1 LTNTPA
7 NWDQEELDQAVAILR
22 RGGLVAYPTD
32 TVFGL
37 GANAFS
43 EQAVLRVFQAKK
55 RPLNMALPLL
65 LADVSQLSQVAL
77 HIPELAWRLAEK
89 FFPGALTLVLQ
100 KAPSVSA
107 VVTGGGDT
115 VAVRVP
121 GHPVP
126 IALAKGLSSP
136 IIGTSANLS
145 GLPSPVTA
153 DEVDRQLGSSVDLVI
168 RQGRC
173 YLGVESTILDLTG
186 QEPRLL
192 RQGAIPREQI
202 EAVCGRKVLA

>member
-1 LTNTPA
+1 MTNTPA